1 LDLDMWDELEKGE
14 EEVEEEEGDAGEA
27 GEAGEDGAEWWS
39 ERSASRCIAEKGDAE
54 KGEAGPVRGGR
65 T

>member
-1 LDLDMWDELEKGE
+1 VGE
-14 EEVEEEEGDAGEA
+14 AGEA